1 MVTPAEGG
9 GAVEVELLGPP
20 ALLGDDGT
28 RLKVAGRQRA
38 LLALLALAAPRPV
51 TSDRLLD
58 ALWGDDLPADPPNA
72 LQQRISALRKVVD
85 PARRG
90 DVLVTSPDGYALRLG
105 DERIDARRFARLAA
119 RGSELLATGQPVD
132 ALAELDEA
140 LSLWKG
146 DALEGFADETWAHV
160 EAHRLM
166 ELRRTATED
175 RFEAAL
181 TTGAGAELVGA
192 LTDLLERHPLRERVA
207 GQLMLALYRGGRQ
220 ADALAVYDRTR
231 RQLVDDLG
239 VDPGPALQTVYRRV
253 LDQDPALGPN
263 PLRPAPSTRVDNL
276 PPAALALVGR
286 EDALEQVDRL
296 MAGARLVTLT
306 GPGGSGKTSLAI
318 EAARR
323 RPRPV
328 HGTWLVELAPLADAE
343 AIVGE
348 LASLLGIGS
357 PGLGAAAI
365 DLGTVATSVR
375 DRKLLLVLDNCEH
388 VVEPVAALVEE
399 LLAAAP
405 GVAVL
410 ATSREP
416 LGITGEQV
424 WSLPTLGV
432 PGPEETSRDAIALA
446 PAVQLLLERVRQ
458 HDPWFDLTRT
468 DAPLAASLVR
478 QLDGLP
484 LAIELAA
491 AQLRVL
497 SLEELATSLDDHL
510 VSLASPVRTTPVRHR
525 TLRGALDWSWDLLD
539 DGQRVAWAAL
549 AVPPATFDR
558 ATAAALLAAAG
569 YRGPVLLALRD
580 LLDRSLL
587 VAERQVSPTRYRML
601 GTIRGHGR
609 TRLGDLDLV
618 DRVHAAHAS
627 LVEDALASPRPS
639 DPTRFEVDLDA
650 QTAWLDDARAALG
663 WAAATAGETA
673 RVQRIAGLL
682 GWVWLLG
689 GLTSEGLAWLDRGL
703 GALEDLDPSS
713 VDPSAVLW
721 ASGLRLGDAHADGPR
736 WATLAVATARGP
748 ADRVV
753 AGAFAAV
760 HEAHAGRTDEAMAWL
775 DRARTEGERIGG
787 WPLGFALLVGGQLG
801 RLTGRLQEVRTAV
814 EDALGLL
821 TDPGLEWARALALDV
836 LVDAVLDDPAA
847 EGAYEHARSLAHE
860 GLALCRGRR
869 LPELEGRLRLQLGR
883 ALHELGQVEEAR
895 RHLDEAVELGRVAGA
910 GVGFGFSLLVSGAIA
925 RRRGELDLASS
936 QLREAARLLAGT
948 GTAFGTVESSVEL
961 ALTEAAAGERE
972 EAAAQ
977 AVHALATA
985 VEVHEAA
992 LLERAL
998 EVAADM
1004 LATVE
1009 PDAVEP
1015 LRTWLAQLREGSGHV
1030 AGSGELV
1037 AELVNRHARRLE
1049 TSGGRLPPE

>member
-1 MVTPAEGG
+1 
-9 GAVEVELLGPP
+9 VEVELLGPP
-20 ALLGDDGT
+20 ALVGDDGA

-58 ALWGDDLPADPPNA
+58 ALWGDDLPADPANA
-72 LQQRISALRKVVD
+72 LQQRISSLRKVVD
-85 PARRG
+85 PSRRG
-90 DVLVTSPDGYALRLG
+90 RVLVTSPDGYALRVE

-132 ALAELDEA
+132 ALAELDAA
-140 LSLWKG
+140 LALWKG
-146 DALEGFADETWAHV
+146 DALEGFADEAWAQA

-166 ELRRTATED
+166 ELRRTTTED

-181 TTGAGAELVGA
+181 AMGAGAEVVGE
-192 LTDLLERHPLRERVA
+192 LTDLLARHPLRERVA

-231 RQLVDDLG
+231 RQLVDELG
-239 VDPGPALQTVYRRV
+239 VDPGPALQAVYRRV
-253 LDQDPALGPN
+253 LDQDPALGADRS
-263 PLRPAPSTRVDNL
+263 RPGPSTRVDNL
-276 PPAALALVGR
+276 PAAAVALVGR
-286 EDALEQVDRL
+286 EEALEQVDRL
-296 MAGARLVTLT
+296 LARGRLVTLT
-306 GPGGSGKTSLAI
+306 GPGGTGKTSLAI

-328 HGTWLVELAPLADAE
+328 HGTWLVELAPLRDAE

-348 LASLLGIGS
+348 LAGLLGIGA
-357 PGLGAAAI
+357 PGLGAPAI
-365 DLGTVATSVR
+365 DVGTVASSLG

-388 VVEPVAALVEE
+388 VIKPVAALVEG

-405 GVAVL
+405 GVSVL

-416 LGITGEQV
+416 LGIAGEQV

-432 PGPEETSRDAIALA
+432 PDPEDASHDVIALA

-458 HDPWFDLTRT
+458 HDPWFDLTPT
-468 DAPLAASLVR
+468 TAPLAASLVR

-510 VSLASPVRTTPVRHR
+510 ASLANPVRATPVRHR
-525 TLRGALDWSWDLLD
+525 TLRATLDWSWELLE

-549 AVPPATFDR
+549 AVPPSSFDR
-558 ATAAALLAAAG
+558 ATAASLLAAAG
-569 YRGPVLLALRD
+569 YRGPALLALRD

-601 GTIRGHGR
+601 GTIRGYGR
-609 TRLGDLDLV
+609 ARLGDLDLV
-618 DRVHAAHAS
+618 DPVHAAHAS
-627 LVEDALASPRPS
+627 LVEDALVSPDPP

-650 QTAWLDDARAALG
+650 QSAWLDDARAALG
-663 WAAATAGETA
+663 WAAATAGEAA

-682 GWVWLLG
+682 GWVWLLR

-721 ASGLRLGDAHADGPR
+721 ASGLRLGGADADGPR
-736 WATLAVATARGP
+736 WAALAVELAPDP
-748 ADRVV
+748 AYRVV

-760 HEAHAGRTDEAMAWL
+760 HEAHAGRTDGAMVWL
-775 DRARTEGERIGG
+775 DRARAEGERIGG
-787 WPLGFALLVGGQLG
+787 WPLGFALLVGAQLG

-821 TDPGLEWARALALDV
+821 TDPGLAWARALALDV
-836 LVDAVLDDPAA
+836 LVDAVLDDP
-847 EGAYEHARSLAHE
+847 GAVGGYERARSLAQE

-883 ALHELGQVEEAR
+883 ALHELGQAEEAR
-895 RHLDEAVELGRVAGA
+895 RHLDEAVELGRAAGA
-910 GVGFGFSLLVSGAIA
+910 GVGFGFSLLVSGSIA
-925 RRRGELDLASS
+925 RRRGELDLAST
-936 QLREAARLLAGT
+936 QLREAASLLAGT
-948 GTAFGTVESSVEL
+948 GTPFGTVESSVEL
-961 ALTEAAAGERE
+961 ALTAAAAGDHEA
-972 EAAAQ
+972 AAAQ
-977 AVHALATA
+977 AVHALA
-985 VEVHEAA
+985 AA
-992 LLERAL
+992 LEAHEPALVERAL
-998 EVAADM
+998 GVAADV
-1004 LATVE
+1004 LARVE
-1009 PDAVEP
+1009 PEVVGP
-1015 LRTWLAQLREGSGHV
+1015 LRSWLSQLREGVGDV
-1030 AGSGELV
+1030 AGTPALV
-1037 AELVNRHARRLE
+1037 AELVDRHPGGPY
-1049 TSGGRLPPE
+1049 SGVTGR